1 MIGIVRAYGKGS
13 DKRVTNGDPR
23 EDDLKQLALDISTAI
38 EKARQLKLPT
48 SAYILS
54 MVLVEVSEA
63 IKTADGD
70 RQDDAMG

>member
-1 MIGIVRAYGKGS
+1 MA
-13 DKRVTNGDPR
+13 TR

-38 EKARQLKLPT
+38 KKARQLKLPT

-63 IKTADGD
+63 AEAAAQTGD
-70 RQDDAMG
+70 NSPLLQSPAPIGRR

>member
-1 MIGIVRAYGKGS
+1 MAS
-13 DKRVTNGDPR
+13 PEN
-23 EDDLKQLALDISTAI
+23 DLNELAITISTAI

-63 IKTADGD
+63 TKAAEDNVT
-70 RQDDAMG
+70 DDAAQ

>member
-1 MIGIVRAYGKGS
+1 MA
-13 DKRVTNGDPR
+13 TR
-23 EDDLKQLALDISTAI
+23 EDDLNELATNISAAI

-63 IKTADGD
+63 TKAAAEG
-70 RQDDAMG
+70 REDDPPP